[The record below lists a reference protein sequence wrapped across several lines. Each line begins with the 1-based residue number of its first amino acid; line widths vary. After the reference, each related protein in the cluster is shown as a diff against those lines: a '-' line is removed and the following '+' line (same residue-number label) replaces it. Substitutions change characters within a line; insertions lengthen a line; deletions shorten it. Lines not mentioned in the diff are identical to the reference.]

1 MMRKSFLLA
10 ITLVSMTLC
19 SLNTS
24 AATDTHYPAAD
35 FQPSVIYL
43 APNSGA
49 KESTQEAH
57 DPKYPASNFTPSVIF
72 IDKQAANQSEE
83 AFDPKYP
90 AANFKPRI
98 IYP

>member
-1 MMRKSFLLA
+1 MRKYFLLT
-10 ITLVSMTLC
+10 ITLVSMTLT

-35 FQPSVIYL
+35 FQPSVIYQ
-43 APNSGA
+43 APGIA
-49 KESTQEAH
+49 AQETPQETN

-72 IDKQAANQSEE
+72 IDKPAANQSEE
-83 AFDPKYP
+83 VFDPKYP
-90 AANFKPRI
+90 AANFKPRV

>member
-1 MMRKSFLLA
+1 MRKSFLLELA
-10 ITLVSMTLC
+10 LIGFTLNPLT
-19 SLNTS
+19 TS

-35 FQPSVIYL
+35 FQPSVIYS
-43 APNSGA
+43 APNSA
-49 KESTQEAH
+49 TKENISEAN

-72 IDKQAANQSEE
+72 IDKQASNQSEE

-90 AANFKPRI
+90 AANFKPRV

>member
-1 MMRKSFLLA
+1 MRKSFLLGLA
-10 ITLVSMTLC
+10 LLGISSIPLGA
-19 SLNTS
+19 S
-24 AATDTHYPAAD
+24 AATDSHYPAAD

-49 KESTQEAH
+49 KESTQETH
-57 DPKYPASNFTPSVIF
+57 DPKDPASNFTPSVIF

>member
-1 MMRKSFLLA
+1 MRKSFLLA
-10 ITLVSMTLC
+10 ITLVSMTLS

-35 FQPSVIYL
+35 FQPSVIYQ
-43 APNSGA
+43 APGIA
-49 KESTQEAH
+49 IQEAN

-83 AFDPKYP
+83 VFDPKYP
-90 AANFKPRI
+90 AANFKPRV

>member
-1 MMRKSFLLA
+1 MRKSFLLA
-10 ITLVSMTLC
+10 LTLVSMTLT

-24 AATDTHYPAAD
+24 AASDTHYPAAD
-35 FQPSVIYL
+35 FQPSVIYQ
-43 APNSGA
+43 APSIA
-49 KESTQEAH
+49 TKETSQEAN

-83 AFDPKYP
+83 VFDPKYP
-90 AANFKPRI
+90 AANFKPRV